1 VRRLDRL
8 FAPSEAIHVH
18 QPVES
23 FSFSGELQLA
33 DVAMAY
39 GLPIPEGLA
48 NASISE
54 AFMMAQGEETSLGDR
69 LQLGPAAL
77 VVAEMDGD
85 QVKTVTFEIDQDVAT
100 PSAQA
105 GDRFNRG
112 VGEIADRTAK
122 RISRLFSR

>member
-1 VRRLDRL
+1 L

-23 FSFSGELQLA
+23 FSFSGELQLT

-39 GLPIPEGLA
+39 GLPIPEGLE
-48 NASISE
+48 NASIRD

-69 LQLGPAAL
+69 LQLGSAAL

-85 QVKTVTFEIDQDVAT
+85 QVKTVTFEIDQEVAR
-100 PSAQA
+100 PSAEVR
-105 GDRFNRG
+105 DRFNRSL
-112 VGEIADRTAK
+112 GEIFDRTAK
-122 RISRLFSR
+122 QISGLFSRRQ

>member
-1 VRRLDRL
+1 
-8 FAPSEAIHVH
+8 
-18 QPVES
+18 
-23 FSFSGELQLA
+23 
-33 DVAMAY
+33 MAY

-48 NASISE
+48 NASIRD
-54 AFMMAQGEETSLGDR
+54 AFMMAQGEETGLGDR

-85 QVKTVTFEIDQDVAT
+85 QVKTVTFEIDQDVAR
-100 PSAQA
+100 PSAQV

-112 VGEIADRTAK
+112 VGEIAGRTAK